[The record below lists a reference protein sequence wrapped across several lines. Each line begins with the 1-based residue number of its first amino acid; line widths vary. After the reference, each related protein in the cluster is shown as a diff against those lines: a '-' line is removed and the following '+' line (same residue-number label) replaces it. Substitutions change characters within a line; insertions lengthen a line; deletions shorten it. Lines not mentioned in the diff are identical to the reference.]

1 MQFIYEQGLK
11 IFKETKNYFDGMGQS
26 QSTVYFKITDSKL
39 LKKNP
44 GLKKST
50 LRSRYFRIN
59 LKTIKSVCTN
69 YPSLF
74 SK

>member
-11 IFKETKNYFDGMGQS
+11 MFKETKNYFDGMGQS
-26 QSTVYFKITDSKL
+26 QSTVYFKITDSKI

-50 LRSRYFRIN
+50 L
-59 LKTIKSVCTN
+59 
-69 YPSLF
+69 
-74 SK
+74 